1 MFPFKTE
8 SLTMNLVPDNRV
20 QQNQYSM
27 PKFVLTVALIMGLA
41 GCTTTEKDLSVGTAA
56 GAIIGGIADG
66 GKGALIGAGV
76 GALGGLLVRNLRN
89 GYCQY
94 RDRNGRIYTARC
106 R

>member
-1 MFPFKTE
+1 
-8 SLTMNLVPDNRV
+8 MNSVPNNRIARKGH
-20 QQNQYSM
+20 SM
-27 PKFVLTVALIMGLA
+27 LKLMITATVVAALA
-41 GCTTTEKDLSVGTAA
+41 GCTTTEKDVGVGAAA

-66 GKGALIGAGV
+66 GKGALIGAGA

-94 RDRNGRIYTARC
+94 RNSRGQIYTARC